1 MIDSKE
7 NDDLSIAETQ
17 LSTSEETV
25 SAKGNFVI
33 KRKPSDK
40 TVDIVRKIDIEQLLL
55 EYPALED
62 IKDIDKMEHP
72 LLYISEQAE
81 REIKEHISW
90 DKKTSVNV
98 YEQGGILI
106 GKPFLIGKSILGIV
120 ECVIPAKLSQASA
133 AYLEMGTETWGKML
147 DIYDENYKDKGLYV
161 IGWFHTHPNSL
172 SVFMSF
178 TDMETQR
185 GFFNQDWHFS
195 VVLNP
200 HRRLIA
206 CFNSANADKCDYY
219 PSDFID
225 R

>member
-1 MIDSKE
+1 MIDIKE
-7 NDDLSIAETQ
+7 NDDLTIVETQ
-17 LSTSEETV
+17 LSTLEETE
-25 SAKGNFVI
+25 STKGNFVI

-40 TVDIVRKIDIEQLLL
+40 AVDIVREIDIEQLLL

-62 IKDIDKMEHP
+62 IKGIDKMERP

-81 REIKEHISW
+81 KEIKKHISW
-90 DKKTSVNV
+90 DKKTSANVN
-98 YEQGGILI
+98 EQGGILI
-106 GKPFLIGKSILGIV
+106 GKPFLGIV
-120 ECVIPAKLSQASA
+120 ECVIPGELSQASA

-147 DIYDENYKDKGLYV
+147 DVYDENYKDKGLFV

-178 TDMETQR
+178 TDMGTQR

-195 VVLNP
+195 IVLNP

-206 CFNSANADKCDYY
+206 CFNSVNADKCDYY
-219 PSDFID
+219 PPDFVD